1 FPVCT
6 EQQRASIRALG
17 ESLDSHRKRQQ
28 ALYPNLTI
36 TEMYNVLEKLRAAA
50 PLTDKERAIHEQGL
64 VSVLRQ
70 IHDDLDA
77 AVAEAYGWPADLSDE
92 EILERLVALNAERAR
107 EERAGLIRWL
117 RPEYQNPAG
126 AVQSGFEAGS
136 QAAEAATTS
145 REEKLAWPKSLAE
158 QARAV
163 RAALVARQL
172 LWRDDPLT
180 GDQRGAHGP
189 RLFSQRFRPSQFF
202 FPARRGGFSRL
213 TTGLE
218 ARLHRARRVLIFGPQ
233 PADQPRAL
241 LAGAFGVERDQPF
254 QNLFIAQVCGPAV
267 SLSHSRI
274 QIVVD
279 LSEYRYQP
287 LLVNGTFLVGERS
300 GGAQFFE
307 DVVHLGDR
315 Q

>member
-1 FPVCT
+1 
-6 EQQRASIRALG
+6 
-17 ESLDSHRKRQQ
+17 
-28 ALYPNLTI
+28 
-36 TEMYNVLEKLRAAA
+36 
-50 PLTDKERAIHEQGL
+50 
-64 VSVLRQ
+64 
-70 IHDDLDA
+70 
-77 AVAEAYGWPADLSDE
+77 
-92 EILERLVALNAERAR
+92 
-107 EERAGLIRWL
+107 
-117 RPEYQNPAG
+117 
-126 AVQSGFEAGS
+126 
-136 QAAEAATTS
+136 
-145 REEKLAWPKSLAE
+145 
-158 QARAV
+158 
-163 RAALVARQL
+163 
-172 LWRDDPLT
+172 
-180 GDQRGAHGP
+180 DQRGAHGP

-315 Q
+315 QVWIERLLAFAVGVERFAEGADASSLLFCTYREGEFIETVYDVPRISDHGLRCNIAAAHPGGTNEEAAENLER

>member
-1 FPVCT
+1 
-6 EQQRASIRALG
+6 
-17 ESLDSHRKRQQ
+17 
-28 ALYPNLTI
+28 
-36 TEMYNVLEKLRAAA
+36 MYNVLEKLRAAA

-163 RAALVARQL
+163 RAALVARQGVVTAEQLAKTFKAARVDRVAEL
-172 LWRDDPLT
+172 LQTL
-180 GDQRGAHGP
+180 
-189 RLFSQRFRPSQFF
+189 
-202 FPARRGGFSRL
+202 
-213 TTGLE
+213 
-218 ARLHRARRVLIFGPQ
+218 
-233 PADQPRAL
+233 
-241 LAGAFGVERDQPF
+241 
-254 QNLFIAQVCGPAV
+254 V
-267 SLSHSRI
+267 SLGQAREVEEGKF
-274 QIVVD
+274 VV
-279 LSEYRYQP
+279 
-287 LLVNGTFLVGERS
+287 
-300 GGAQFFE
+300 
-307 DVVHLGDR
+307 
-315 Q
+315 